1 MQIEKCMQRPCG
13 VRADSREKKKKTTT
27 TKKDHRKQWEIEKFK
42 IYVKLTSADMT
53 S

>member
-1 MQIEKCMQRPCG
+1 MQRPCG
-13 VRADSREKKKKTTT
+13 VRADSREKKKKQQQQQ
-27 TKKDHRKQWEIEKFK
+27 KDHRKQWEIEKFK